1 MKLPSQ
7 ITGSRRVL
15 CLLKAP
21 LTAYMCLVT
30 AGLLVWPLAGDA
42 QEKEAV
48 MAGESMT
55 VHHKHKNR
63 LAGQGSPYLLQHADN
78 PVDWYP
84 WGAETFELAK
94 KLDEPKYVD
103 QQGPCLLSFPRKRES
118 TRSSRPRHP

>member
-1 MKLPSQ
+1 MNVMKLPSQ

-55 VHHKHKNR
+55 VHHK
-63 LAGQGSPYLLQHADN
+63 Q
-78 PVDWYP
+78 
-84 WGAETFELAK
+84 
-94 KLDEPKYVD
+94 
-103 QQGPCLLSFPRKRES
+103 
-118 TRSSRPRHP
+118 